1 MRFEETTTTTFSSTL
16 ANRCTVDDDDDD
28 DGLEVLKCK
37 DARTSMIQRRI
48 C

>member
-16 ANRCTVDDDDDD
+16 AIRCTVDDDDD
-28 DGLEVLKCK
+28 GVEVLKCK